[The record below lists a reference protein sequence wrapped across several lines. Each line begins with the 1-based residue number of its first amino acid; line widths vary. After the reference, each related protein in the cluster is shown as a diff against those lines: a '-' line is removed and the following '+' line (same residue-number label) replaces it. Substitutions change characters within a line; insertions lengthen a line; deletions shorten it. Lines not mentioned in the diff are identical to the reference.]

1 MSTSV
6 YVYYKV
12 DPKQLENLRSAVEQ
26 LFLAVEREGGIR
38 GYWQRRRDDPT
49 TYMEVYPEV
58 DDLASFESLLASECE
73 RLGIERFLAPGGA
86 RRVETFVAAD

>member
-12 DPKQLENLRSAVEQ
+12 DPEQLGDLRRAVEQ
-26 LFLAVEREGGIR
+26 LFSAVERGGGVR
-38 GYWQRRRDDPT
+38 GRWQRRRDDPT

-58 DDLASFESLLASECE
+58 DDLSSFETLLAGECK
-73 RLGIERFLAPGGA
+73 RLGIERFLAPGSG
-86 RRVETFVAAD
+86 RRIETFIAAD

>member
-1 MSTSV
+1 MSASV

-12 DPKQLENLRSAVEQ
+12 DPEQLGELRRAVKQLFSAVEHHS
-26 LFLAVEREGGIR
+26 AVR
-38 GYWQRRRDDPT
+38 GHWQRRRDDPT

-58 DDLASFESLLASECE
+58 DDPSSFAALLAGECR
-73 RLGIERFLAPGGA
+73 RLGIERFLAPGAG